1 MGGVE
6 ILVQLMMGVGLAA
19 SAGFRAFLPTL
30 AVGLLSRAGFLELN
44 SSVEFLT
51 RTDVLAI
58 LAVATVAEFLGDK
71 IVVIDNLLDTVG
83 TVIRP
88 AAGALLASSVLLGLD
103 PFMAALLGLATG
115 GATSLAVQSGKAAL
129 RAGTTSLLPVHGG
142 IGNALVSV
150 VEDVVSFVGVVLAV
164 FVPVLAFAFAVGL
177 VVGGVVLLKK
187 GISASRKMVSSSA

>member
-1 MGGVE
+1 M
-6 ILVQLMMGVGLAA
+6 
-19 SAGFRAFLPTL
+19 PTL